1 MFCFIFLTYVHA
13 HKRRVKN
20 SHPLYVALGYF
31 HNQADALQYI
41 CDVVDSPLLSNSQS
55 PDRLKQQGKKMLF
68 LPQPPCLT
76 HTHTAVIQRQCI
88 RPTLTPQMCSSSV
101 LSAGLLRGQLKLII
115 CLRLTLSLHTSLHVL
130 LLSFYTHNVNK
141 IELLFLWGLMHLFIS
156 WSKSFCLTNEV

>member
-20 SHPLYVALGYF
+20 SHPLYGALGYF

-55 PDRLKQQGKKMLF
+55 PDRLKQQGEKRCFFYPSLRVW
-68 LPQPPCLT
+68 
-76 HTHTAVIQRQCI
+76 HTHTAVLQRQCI

-101 LSAGLLRGQLKLII
+101 LSAGLLRGQQSWISASVSL
-115 CLRLTLSLHTSLHVL
+115 CLFTPVCMYSFLVFTLTMLT
-130 LLSFYTHNVNK
+130 
-141 IELLFLWGLMHLFIS
+141 
-156 WSKSFCLTNEV
+156 KSSCCSCGV

>member
-76 HTHTAVIQRQCI
+76 HAHTAVIQRQCI

-101 LSAGLLRGQLKLII
+101 LSAGLLRSQQ
-115 CLRLTLSLHTSLHVL
+115 SWSSASV
-130 LLSFYTHNVNK
+130 S
-141 IELLFLWGLMHLFIS
+141 LFLFTLVCMYSFLIFTLTMLT
-156 WSKSFCLTNEV
+156 KSSCCSCGV

>member
-1 MFCFIFLTYVHA
+1 MFCFIFLTYGHA

-101 LSAGLLRGQLKLII
+101 LSAGLLRSQQ
-115 CLRLTLSLHTSLHVL
+115 SWSSASV
-130 LLSFYTHNVNK
+130 S
-141 IELLFLWGLMHLFIS
+141 LFLFTLVCMYSFLIFTLTMLT
-156 WSKSFCLTNEV
+156 KSSCCSCGV

>member
-76 HTHTAVIQRQCI
+76 HAHTAVIQRQCI

-101 LSAGLLRGQLKLII
+101 LSAGLLRSQQ
-115 CLRLTLSLHTSLHVL
+115 SWSSASV
-130 LLSFYTHNVNK
+130 S
-141 IELLFLWGLMHLFIS
+141 LFLFTLVCMYSLIFTLTMLT
-156 WSKSFCLTNEV
+156 KSSCCSCGV

>member
-101 LSAGLLRGQLKLII
+101 LSAGLLRSQQ
-115 CLRLTLSLHTSLHVL
+115 SWSSASV
-130 LLSFYTHNVNK
+130 S
-141 IELLFLWGLMHLFIS
+141 LFLFTLVCMYSLIFTLTMLT
-156 WSKSFCLTNEV
+156 KSSCCSCGV

>member
-76 HTHTAVIQRQCI
+76 HTHSSYSKTMHQAYTNTPDVLQFCTVSWSPASVSLFLFTLVCMYSFLIF
-88 RPTLTPQMCSSSV
+88 TLTMLTKSSCCSCGV
-101 LSAGLLRGQLKLII
+101 
-115 CLRLTLSLHTSLHVL
+115 
-130 LLSFYTHNVNK
+130 
-141 IELLFLWGLMHLFIS
+141 
-156 WSKSFCLTNEV
+156 